1 MTAADESGRQPAEK
15 PAAKSRGGSTA
26 AAAKAPKPRV
36 SFSFQRIMT
45 GSDLSRRRLAVMK
58 AVSGRPGPIVWLTG
72 CAHGDEVGGIVVI
85 QEIFKRL
92 RRRALLRGELHA
104 FPLMNPLGFEVAARN
119 VAVSGEDL
127 NRCFPGRDNGSVAQR
142 IAHTIFTAITQTQP
156 ALVLDLHNDWRSSI
170 PYAVID
176 PQPDAASREAFTKAR
191 EVARQSGL
199 LIVAELDKT
208 NDAMVSHKTLSGS
221 LLRHGVPALTL
232 ELGEAHVVNEENVR
246 HGIHAVWNV
255 LTSLEMTTPDETPSV
270 YPLPEEFRGR
280 ILSYYDHLLS
290 SSSGVVRFA
299 VSPGDVIDPGR
310 PVARIYNAFGK
321 LLETIVSPHRGVVL
335 GHSDSSVAFPGVT
348 VAAMGVV

>member
-1 MTAADESGRQPAEK
+1 MTAADDSRRQPVDK
-15 PAAKSRGGSTA
+15 PDAKPRSQSQTSPARRSR
-26 AAAKAPKPRV
+26 PRV
-36 SFSFQRIMT
+36 SFSFQKIMT
-45 GSDLSRRRLAVMK
+45 GSDLSRRRLAMMK

-85 QEIFKRL
+85 QEVFKRL
-92 RRRALLRGELHA
+92 RRRPLLQGELHA

-142 IAHTIFTAITQTQP
+142 IAHTIFTSIARTQP

-170 PYAVID
+170 PYAVLD
-176 PQPDAASREAFTKAR
+176 PQPDAASREAFARAR

-199 LIVAELDKT
+199 LIVAELDKSA
-208 NDAMVSHKTLSGS
+208 DAMISHKTLSGS
-221 LLRHGVPALTL
+221 LLRHGVPAVTL

-255 LTSLEMTTPDETPSV
+255 LTSLEMTPPDESPVV

-290 SSSGVVRFA
+290 SASGVVRFA
-299 VSPGDVIDPGR
+299 VSPGDVIAPGR